1 MPPFSS
7 SEVTRS
13 DPHPIRDFFIGELV
27 DYAPKDSRDMMERPF
42 FSLSKRK
49 RNKAIEYENDDKSV
63 FVRVTPHPSYG
74 MATIW
79 DADILIWCISRIMA
93 ERDRGRNNVERTIYT
108 TPYELLK
115 GIARGT
121 SGADYRD
128 LMAALRRLRNTEVET
143 NIRSGRRKYAAFK
156 WIEDTEGE
164 GSSEDDPEQLK
175 SISLTIPRWLY
186 TGLLSTGGVLT
197 LDREYF
203 LLTSGVERAV
213 YRIARKHAGN
223 QPDGWTCKVK
233 TLHQKTGSEEV
244 VRNFALRVRKLAQRE
259 GTDDQLPR
267 YRVTMTK
274 TQDGSEAVHFVD
286 RTLAAAAAELRQEKA
301 AATRRAR
308 IAAEDARAAQI
319 DKGDRPHQ
327 LALAGLDVPTKA
339 VGRRRR

>member
-1 MPPFSS
+1 
-7 SEVTRS
+7 
-13 DPHPIRDFFIGELV
+13 
-27 DYAPKDSRDMMERPF
+27 
-42 FSLSKRK
+42 
-49 RNKAIEYENDDKSV
+49 
-63 FVRVTPHPSYG
+63 

-79 DADILIWCISRIMA
+79 DADILIWCISRIMT

-143 NIRSGRRKYAAFK
+143 NIRAGRRKYAAFK

-175 SISLTIPRWLY
+175 SISLTVPRWLY
-186 TGLLSTGGVLT
+186 TGIMNTGGVLT

-203 LLTSGVERAV
+203 LLTSGVERAI
-213 YRIARKHAGN
+213 YRIARKHAGA
-223 QPDGWTCKVK
+223 QPDGWMCKMR

-259 GTDDQLPR
+259 GSEDQLPR

-274 TQDGSEAVHFVD
+274 AQDGSEAVHFVD
-286 RTLAAAAAELRQEKA
+286 RELAAFVAEQKQERASAA
-301 AATRRAR
+301 RRAR
-308 IAAEDARAAQI
+308 IAAEDTRAAAI
-319 DKGDRPHQ
+319 DRGERPKQ
-327 LALAGLDVPTKA
+327 LVLGGLDEPAPKA
-339 VGRRRR
+339 ASRRR